1 MADIRTED
9 ELIADADSVLRPMLS
24 RWKYK
29 FSPVVRALRAGDDV
43 QTIYNR
49 IHVSKKVIEWLQ
61 AHQDQI
67 RIRPERHYGRPKK
80 TFSAEALT
88 DPPLD
93 SPSSQ
98 DPPPTA
104 SPEQEPESS
113 IPSPP
118 EDPPMAATS
127 ENATRESPPSD
138 DSPRMDRPIG
148 PDIPKKPI
156 ASATDGPYTTMDVYD
171 NLFTILLEFGVKD
184 SLARGIIR
192 RFKHFPQD
200 DFLQLR
206 RLLRLAPIGEGQR
219 EAIVET
225 YQAELSDDEE
235 EPGTAKVA
243 AKTLDER
250 MERLKKVIAGGKPEP
265 SPEESEIE
273 RLEREAKQV
282 EIENMR
288 ADLETKRL
296 AIQERNKAL
305 GVASA
310 PAQEDDSIMVVLDYG
325 GFPVQQR
332 IRKSDMPFY
341 SRWLPKEKDADAP
354 PKWAQA
360 LMDRLATLEKG
371 AQPPQQPSMDAQWRD
386 ELRRIE
392 EKNQTTVEMLRE
404 QLTKERESRLADQAA
419 EARQM
424 AESAARR
431 AEEATQRVT
440 QMASPQYQAYV
451 RRQEDDWARQ
461 LGYIPKAEVNELTEE
476 AIHRKSLMESE
487 ATKNQAVATG
497 IGILA
502 DKAKGTGEMKKGL
515 VEAGAPKVLLQTAQR
530 LLSTPEERSEV
541 LLPPTPEQLGEFR
554 RRVEAAEQSMNI
566 GESGTAETP

>member
-1 MADIRTED
+1 MAELRNED
-9 ELIADADSVLRPMLS
+9 ELIAEADAVLRPMLVKY
-24 RWKYK
+24 RYK
-29 FSPVVRALRAGDDV
+29 FRAVLDALKGGDDV

-49 IHVSKKVIEWLQ
+49 IHVAKKAIRWVQE
-61 AHQDQI
+61 HQDEL
-67 RIRPERHYGRPKK
+67 RVPPKK
-80 TFSAEALT
+80 PSGGQPSKRFSGEALS

-93 SPSSQ
+93 SPIV
-98 DPPPTA
+98 DPWPPIREEKA
-104 SPEQEPESS
+104 EPE
-113 IPSPP
+113 PHSPP
-118 EDPPMAATS
+118 QDNPMAAR
-127 ENATRESPPSD
+127 ATDPQGDQTQTTQNEERPQV
-138 DSPRMDRPIG
+138 DRPISS
-148 PDIPKKPI
+148 DIPKKPM
-156 ASATDGPYTTMDVYD
+156 ASPTEGPYTTMDVYD
-171 NLFTILLEFGVKD
+171 NLFTILMEFGVKD
-184 SLARGIIR
+184 ALARGIIR
-192 RFKHFPQD
+192 RFKHFAQD
-200 DFLQLR
+200 DFAQLR

-243 AKTLDER
+243 ARTLDER
-250 MERLKKVIAGGKPEP
+250 LDRLKKIIAGGKPEP

-273 RLEREAKQV
+273 RLEKEAKQV
-282 EIENMR
+282 EIENLK
-288 ADLETKRL
+288 ADLEAKRL
-296 AIQERNKAL
+296 TIQERNKTL
-305 GVASA
+305 GVSGTQ
-310 PAQEDDSIMVVLDYG
+310 PQDDDSIMVVLDYG

-332 IRKSDMPFY
+332 IRKSDLAFY
-341 SRWLPKEKDADAP
+341 SRWLPKEKDVDAP

-360 LMDRLATLEKG
+360 LMDRMATLEKDRQ
-371 AQPPQQPSMDAQWRD
+371 APPQPSFDSQMRE

-392 EKNQTTVEMLRE
+392 EKNQATVEMLRE
-404 QLTKERESRLADQAA
+404 QLMKEREARLVSQTT

-461 LGYIPKAEVNELTEE
+461 LGYIPKAEISELTEE

-530 LLSTPEERSEV
+530 LLSTPEERAEIP
-541 LLPPTPEQLGEFR
+541 LPPTPEQMREFQN
-554 RRVEAAEQSMNI
+554 RVQAAEQAMATD
-566 GESGTAETP
+566 GTETS